1 MTLSCSAEAGCDPV
15 ACEAGGTLDRAVSRY
30 GPILSPLG
38 APPPE
43 PTEILLDK
51 IEVCVIN
58 ANEALGPAMNES
70 HALAVPGGDTGPTG
84 DGVAIR
90 IDAAS
95 QHGTLRA
102 LESLAHTI

>member
-1 MTLSCSAEAGCDPV
+1 MTLSCSALAGCDPV

-30 GPILSPLG
+30 GPILSPPG

-58 ANEALGPAMNES
+58 AKEALGPAMNES
-70 HALAVPGGDTGPTG
+70 HALAVPGGGPTG

-102 LESLAHTI
+102 LESLARTI